1 MVCVLLFVKHETSYD
16 MRISDWSSD
25 VCSSDLIWSLLRAS
39 DPLLFNGDAAKVTLA
54 ESLELRKVIGSLEAM
69 SQEEFARAMG
79 HRTLHIATH
88 KLVKNDLVLLTQ
100 RVAFEA
106 GIDLFP
112 SRWHIAADSARR
124 DFWEIGR
131 AHD

>member
-1 MVCVLLFVKHETSYD
+1 ML
-16 MRISDWSSD
+16 ISDWSSD
-25 VCSSDLIWSLLRAS
+25 GCSSDL
-39 DPLLFNGDAAKVTLA
+39 AKVTLA

-112 SRWHIAADSARR
+112 SRWHIAAESARSA
-124 DFWEIGR
+124 FWVIGVQIGR
-131 AHD
+131 AHV